1 MTTTEPATL
10 DATGQWLNELEIP
23 FELVD
28 PLDFGT
34 IDEKA
39 SLRNQA
45 RFEAIDEDVVD
56 RYVGDMERGDRFPPI
71 IVRKR
76 PRSATLVVLAGNH
89 RVAAARKA
97 GVTLSAYVIECT
109 DEMAFRIS
117 VEDNRRHGLPPSDEE
132 RIAQATHLIALGWT
146 QASAAACVGVSAGKI
161 QRSQQS
167 AAANQRAVE
176 LGVKGFEALP
186 QSSRWRLAAIKSDP
200 AFTAAAQLAVDAAL
214 TTTEVFDLVSQVQEA
229 RSDNAAVAHVDDQRR
244 AALDRVQLKKSGR
257 ETSHMSTT
265 PRTKLLRSLTEV
277 TLLDPAAVASS
288 TLPDQRQDLSKRI
301 HRAIEHLLVVDKM
314 LGGRR

>member
-1 MTTTEPATL
+1 MTTTDTL
-10 DATGQWLNELEIP
+10 DATGQWLTELEIP
-23 FELVD
+23 YVLVD
-28 PLDFGT
+28 ELDLAT
-34 IDEKA
+34 VDEKA

-45 RFEAIDEDVVD
+45 RFEPIDPDVVD

-71 IVRKR
+71 IARKR
-76 PRSATLVVLAGNH
+76 PRTASLVVLAGNH

-97 GVTLSAYVIECT
+97 GATLSAYLIECS

-117 VEDNRRHGLPPSDEE
+117 VEDNRRHGLPPSDDE
-132 RIAQATHLIALGWT
+132 RIAQAVHLIALGWT
-146 QASAAACVGVSAGKI
+146 QTSAAACVGVSTGKL
-161 QRSQQS
+161 QRAQQS
-167 AAANQRAVE
+167 AAANQRAGE
-176 LGVKGFEALP
+176 LGVKGFDALP

-200 AFTAAAQLAVDAAL
+200 VFTAAAQLVVDAAL
-214 TTTEVFDLVSQVQEA
+214 TTTETFDLVSQLQEA
-229 RSDNAAVAHVDDQRR
+229 RSDNAAVAHVDDMRR
-244 AALDRVQLKKSGR
+244 AQLDRVQLKKSGR

-277 TLLDPAAVASS
+277 TLLDPGAVASS

-301 HRAIEHLLVVDKM
+301 HRTIEHLLVVDKA